1 MSTHVTSDELLHKV
15 KTKFNAP
22 STLRLQYKDEDEEM
36 VIMIDDDDFNMARQ
50 ICRMRTNSS
59 NPERMEIWYMP
70 KDGDII
76 LNEVRKTA

>member
-59 NPERMEIWYMP
+59 NPERMEIWC
-70 KDGDII
+70 
-76 LNEVRKTA
+76 TT